1 MLTGLPPFYC
11 RDREK
16 LFEKIRKANLTYP
29 RYLSQRACHILR
41 GLLTRD
47 PSLRLGS
54 GPTDAQEVKEH
65 VFFADVDWDRLNSG
79 EVPPPWDPKI
89 SGSLDT
95 SQFDR
100 EFTSMPIFSPGS
112 LQQQQMMGTSPFG
125 PGMGTSVGSMA
136 GSVTGGG
143 FEGFTFTDSR
153 FHGPGP
159 GEGGV

>member
-1 MLTGLPPFYC
+1 MLSGLPPFYC

-16 LFEKIRKANLTYP
+16 LFEKIRKADLTYP

-47 PSLRLGS
+47 PTARLGS
-54 GPTDAQEVKEH
+54 GPTDANEVKKH
-65 VFFADVDWDRLNSG
+65 TFFATVDWALLDAG
-79 EVPPPWDPKI
+79 EISPPWDPKV

-112 LQQQQMMGTSPFG
+112 LQQQQGMMGLSPG
-125 PGMGTSVGSMA
+125 GGQQA
-136 GSVTGGG
+136 GSVGNGA
-143 FEGFTFTDSR
+143 FEGFTFTDRR
-153 FHGPGP
+153 FHRPG
-159 GEGGV
+159 GGG